1 MTHKLIHTPDYL
13 LVVDDSEIKF
23 KDRYF
28 NEEDG
33 IGLWQDAIPAYHK
46 LNSKKIIAHLPLNN
60 SPILEGVDLLPPLED
75 EVEELAKSAF
85 THPDFGKYKIGSTA
99 YYNGYKE
106 GYNKAKE
113 KYDDVLKWID
123 DAILLNPYYNDSPR
137 LKEGALMVKVKLQ
150 SLSQPK
156 MPVGFECEIEYFYM
170 ASRMFYK
177 DADWVKCNKDQ
188 YESIREEIP
197 TCPLKK
203 VHKEISTPEGH
214 TRWVG
219 KYIY

>member
-1 MTHKLIHTPDYL
+1 MTHKLIHTPNYL
-13 LVVDDSEIKF
+13 LVVDDSEIKEGNKSLLNVEGF
-23 KDRYF
+23 EPMILTHHEPI
-28 NEEDG
+28 EEG
-33 IGLWQDAIPAYHK
+33 YEG
-46 LNSKKIIAHLPLNN
+46 KKIIAHLPLNN
-60 SPILEGVDLLPPLED
+60 SPILEGVDLLPPLEQED
-75 EVEELAKSAF
+75 DVEKLAKSAF
-85 THPDFGKYKIGSTA
+85 THPDFGKYKVGSIA

-113 KYDDVLKWID
+113 KYKYTEEDID
-123 DAILLNPYYNDSPR
+123 KAYWAGMKFVGEDKGSYGEFI
-137 LKEGALMVKVKLQ
+137 Q

-156 MPVGFECEIEYFYM
+156 MPIGFECEIEYFYM
-170 ASRMFYK
+170 SSRMFYK

-188 YESIREEIP
+188 YESIKEEIP

-214 TRWVG
+214 TQWVG